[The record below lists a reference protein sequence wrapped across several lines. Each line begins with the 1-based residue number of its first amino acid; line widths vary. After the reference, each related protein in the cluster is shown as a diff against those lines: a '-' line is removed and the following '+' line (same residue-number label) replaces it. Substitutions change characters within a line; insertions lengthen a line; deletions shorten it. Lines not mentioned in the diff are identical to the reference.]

1 MRTFTLLT
9 LCWLSFCTTLLA
21 QVEDP
26 TDDKNWKW
34 KKHIKVADELYASSQ
49 YADAAYHYETAFE
62 KKPKKVQYAYKAG
75 RAFLIIKDYE
85 SALDNF
91 GKVKD
96 NDKKFPRAQ
105 YYYAKA
111 LKHSERYVEAKTAF
125 KEFAERYTGEM
136 ATELISDAL
145 AEVKACEIA
154 QNFKDSP
161 DQQVRI
167 VHLDAAVNTKFTDFS
182 PMPFGSDELLFSSTV
197 QNNAKIF
204 ESKRGLREW
213 DAPTIPAQFAT
224 LEGEHVCN
232 PAFTPDEKKLYF
244 TVCRSIENWG
254 ALTTIC
260 EIYMTKRIGNLWS
273 APQRL
278 PDKINVDEVTATQ
291 PFVVH
296 RDGQEILYFASNR
309 SGGQG
314 GMDIWY
320 STRNLD
326 GDDLDFSAP
335 RNLGAKINT
344 DGNEITPYYSLTDQ
358 MLYFSSD
365 GHQSM
370 GGLDIFNASGSLSE
384 WERPVNLGTP
394 YNSGA
399 DDYFYVQNRYGDG
412 GYFVSNRIFAPRKNS
427 TTDEDIFEF
436 RLNAQQQSYV
446 IKGIVYD
453 KEKNVPLA
461 DVDVSIFELL
471 SDDRE
476 RMVQS
481 ATFGSG
487 SYLFQVP
494 ANKSYKIVADKVSFK
509 PDTRTFTTGPS
520 GTQTEYLYLSNPQS
534 LAEDNMDDMTTPEI
548 NMPPIEESVAE
559 VTPSPNTAIPTP
571 TNTLD
576 TGYDKTEVRV
586 NPTNTNDAVEYEY
599 TPNNPVEAFR
609 LRTKS
614 PRHTGVYFKIQLI
627 ALSNF
632 SFDDP
637 RFDSIR
643 DMDRMDYEL
652 IIDKR
657 ITRALLGDYFTR
669 AEVEAALAEVADRG
683 FDDAFIVK
691 YEDGER
697 VKRIRL

>member
-9 LCWLSFCTTLLA
+9 LCWLSFCTVLVA

-34 KKHIKVADELYASSQ
+34 KKHVKMADELYNNSQ
-49 YADAAYHYETAFE
+49 YADAAYHYKQAFE
-62 KKPKKVQYAYKAG
+62 KKPKKTQYAYKAG

-85 SALDNF
+85 SALANF
-91 GKVKD
+91 DKVKD
-96 NDKKFPRAQ
+96 NYKKFPRAQ
-105 YYYAKA
+105 YYHAKA

-125 KEFAERYTGEM
+125 KDFAERYTGEM

-145 AEVKACEIA
+145 AEVKACEVA
-154 QNFKDSP
+154 KAFKDESNNK
-161 DQQVRI
+161 VRV

-232 PAFTPDEKKLYF
+232 PAFSPDEKKLYF

-278 PDKINVDEVTATQ
+278 PDKINVAEVTATQ

-296 RDGQEILYFASNR
+296 QDGKEILYFASNR
-309 SGGQG
+309 AGGQG

-320 STRNLD
+320 STRKLD
-326 GDDLDFSAP
+326 GDDLAFSAP

-344 DGNEITPYYSLTDQ
+344 EDNEITPYYSLTDQ

-370 GGLDIFNASGSLSE
+370 GGLDIFSASGSLGE
-384 WERPVNLGTP
+384 WERPANLGTP

-399 DDYFYVQNRYGDG
+399 DDYFYIQNRYGDG
-412 GYFVSNRIFAPRKNS
+412 GFFVSNRIFEPRKNS

-453 KEKNVPLA
+453 KIKNTPLA
-461 DVDVSIFELL
+461 DVDVSVFEILG
-471 SDDRE
+471 DDSE
-476 RMVQS
+476 RMIKS
-481 ATFGSG
+481 ATFSSG

-494 ANKSYKIVADKVSFK
+494 ANKNYKIVADKVGFA

-520 GTQTEYLYLSNPQS
+520 GTQTEYLYLTDSQS
-534 LAEDNMDDMTTPEI
+534 LAEGNVPTPSI
-548 NMPPIEESVAE
+548 DIPPMEETVAE
-559 VTPSPNTAIPTP
+559 ATIETPTTDIPTP

-576 TGYDKTEVRV
+576 PGYNKTEARV
-586 NPTNTNDAVEYEY
+586 TTVSNSEAIEYEY
-599 TPNNPVEAFR
+599 TPNNPIEAFR
-609 LRTKS
+609 LRTKA

-632 SFDDP
+632 SFEDP
-637 RFDSIR
+637 RFDTVENMER
-643 DMDRMDYEL
+643 LDYEV
-652 IIDKR
+652 IIDRR

-669 AEVEAALAEVADRG
+669 AEVEAALAEVQTRG